1 MKGIFTMRFH
11 LKSIVAVFALIV
23 AASPMAGAVDL
34 ITNGGF
40 ENGTVGQ
47 IGVDGSLAGWVSAA
61 IPSGGFPLNFNLSSN
76 LAQSGFSATFG
87 MPPITDTQI
96 LAGPDNGN
104 NNGLSQS
111 PDGGNFFGAQVG
123 SFVGPFSQTVGGLT
137 PGTDYELS
145 FYWAEANL
153 TGNSAPTTSAW
164 SISFGSES
172 GSTVGTQIASNGFNG
187 WLNYTQTFTAS
198 SASQVLSFSPTGTG
212 TGGFALL
219 DGVSLR
225 DATIPVPEPS
235 TYALAAIASGVMA
248 VLARRR
254 NSKLVKSVSV

>member
-61 IPSGGFPLNFNLSSN
+61 IPSGGFPLNFNLDLT

-87 MPPITDTQI
+87 MPPTTVTKT
-96 LAGPDNGN
+96 LAGPNNGYG
-104 NNGLSQS
+104 NGLSQS

-123 SFVGPFSQTVGGLT
+123 SFVGPFSQTVSGLT
-137 PGTDYELS
+137 IGNQYEVSL
-145 FYWAEANL
+145 YWAAASL
-153 TGNSAPTTSAW
+153 TGATQSIIAGW
-164 SISFGSES
+164 SIDFGGSQVTTGTKTIAAEGFDGWNSF
-172 GSTVGTQIASNGFNG
+172 
-187 WLNYTQTFTAS
+187 NYTFTAANS
-198 SASQVLSFSPTGTG
+198 SQALTFTSIGNAAN
-212 TGGFALL
+212 GFVLL
-219 DGVSLR
+219 DGVRMSEV
-225 DATIPVPEPS
+225 AVPEPS
-235 TYALAAIASGVMA
+235 TYALAAIATAVMG

-254 NSKLVKSVSV
+254 KARKA

>member
-1 MKGIFTMRFH
+1 MRFH

-23 AASPMAGAVDL
+23 AASLMAGAVDL

-47 IGVDGSLAGWVSAA
+47 IGVNGSLAGWASAA
-61 IPSGGFPLNFNLSSN
+61 IPSGGFPLNFNLGSSM
-76 LAQSGFSATFG
+76 AQAGFSATFG
-87 MPPITDTQI
+87 GPPITVTKT

-137 PGTDYELS
+137 AGYSYELS

-164 SISFGSES
+164 SISFGSDT
-172 GSTVGTQIASNGFNG
+172 GSTVGTSVASNGFNG
-187 WLNYTQTFTAS
+187 WLNYTQTFTPT
-198 SASQVLSFSPTGTG
+198 SASQILSFSPTGSG

-219 DGVSLR
+219 DGVSMR
-225 DATIPVPEPS
+225 EVTIPVPEPS
-235 TYALAAIASGVMA
+235 TYALGAIATGIMGI
-248 VLARRR
+248 LARRR
-254 NSKLVKSVSV
+254 KAARA